1 MIELWGPLQHLAWL
15 AGVEWPQGNEDE
27 MWALG
32 GDWRTAADELDDTVA
47 DIIEAKRASLH
58 AYPEGDGVTEM
69 IAAFDSLISGDGS
82 DSDQSVPKLAD
93 YFRQLGTSAY
103 DTGTEIEYTKLMYI
117 SSLVLLAAEIAAA
130 WIFPPTAPAVQAA
143 AVALTR
149 FAVRILGQRVMQ
161 AIFRLVANKF
171 VGFLLR
177 HVAID
182 TILGT
187 IQEVGIQ
194 AYQVEAGHR
203 PDFDLGQIA
212 VTVVSSAAGG
222 AAAGP
227 VGDII
232 GNKLQNEA
240 RGMGRQY
247 LNGAIT
253 GTAAGFVGGLAGT
266 AAAIPTQ
273 FAVIWADTG
282 SWDQAMDQTMSTLP
296 QQFGPLALV
305 SGATNGLATGVNK
318 VGANHAFSSLKVGVH
333 SDSYRNTWGDRTFMD
348 RLNDAVSG
356 PGTRSG
362 GLPTGTGAPAG
373 ADGTGGFGG
382 DGSQTSSP
390 ARTPNG
396 VGGSGEGNLS
406 PAGNNGHNGDSP
418 GGAGEA
424 GGNDRGRSVG
434 SGSNDGDDGPGT
446 REGASSADGE
456 GGRQDNSGAVAGQQG
471 PLGDGEG
478 GDGGSAQHGDTGP
491 ADRSDSTPGPA
502 DRSDSGAGVADR
514 SDSGANATDGP
525 DSGAGAADR
534 SDPAT
539 GAADRSDSGTGVA
552 DRAESAGA
560 RDRTDSDGTGSPAAD
575 SGSSAR
581 QGRADDSGLAVGQQE
596 AGGAGTGRT
605 AGDAAAGPGESAGDR
620 TRGETPGPV
629 VGAPVAGPMG
639 AATPPATATAPVSP
653 GAPAAPGSTP
663 GGAGP
668 AAPGSTNTP
677 GAASDSRAQAGP
689 TGESR
694 SSGASDGPRSRA
706 GIGERSPYPGTDGS
720 GVRAG
725 RTGAPVPDATNA
737 RQVGE
742 RQDPAGGRI
751 PGDVGDGRI
760 GPEDV
765 FPLPLPDSAAR
776 DGEAH
781 PGSPD
786 QRARDQGSPGARRDG
801 GARPG
806 DDGATRDRSTDD
818 TEERGIPEPGEP
830 QGAPDPRNR
839 GECARLTL
847 AQLAAETGSDRI
859 TPPEEPVGPRGMDRR
874 QMEDALGG
882 KLYDYPDPGPEH
894 SRHQAVADEL
904 LRQAARTDPRLVAA
918 GRGPR
923 AFVVDEYAGPVDEH
937 GVGSHAYSLTVRMD
951 PLTGEYRVVVSDPA
965 AGRRRGFPPDVP
977 AELRYVSATLL
988 DGAGRI
994 LPPSGHDGRVR
1005 PTVERYRRHSRSDYE
1020 VNRQRR
1026 ETDAQYAARRDAED
1040 ADLRSLLERR
1050 RAEYLRAMAEQVGE
1064 DGPAEL
1070 ADRFRAGAAEAD
1082 RAAEQHRSAADDRW
1096 DEARRKPEK
1105 RISDRPPDED
1115 RTPSR
1120 DDEDAADRRGD
1131 EDVADRREDE
1141 DPADRREEDPAGRR
1155 DEDSAGRRDDQ
1166 GAADRRDGEGPAG
1179 RRDDRDVADRRED
1192 EDPADRREE
1201 DPADRRDEDSAGRR
1215 DGDRDAAAR
1224 RDGEG
1229 PADREEDS
1237 AGRRDEEDVA
1247 DRREDPSGAVRG
1259 EPESGTDA
1267 GRYRYDAQPDEPRPY
1282 RPTDPGFAEALAATT
1297 ALREA
1302 EQAQRDSVV
1311 AALRTLAVDLGL
1323 VEPGSRPD
1331 LRQLRPSRIGPRID
1345 ARQQRVR
1352 DDGTLSEYERARQ
1365 LADLDTLRARS
1376 ERYHRI
1382 VGRMSETSQLLG
1394 ELGGLAFAL
1403 DAELHPGAIQL
1414 TPYEGASTAKLVVDI
1429 AVLVPGTGTG
1439 APKLLIVEAKGADS
1453 PLGGSRRAD
1462 AQQGAPEY
1470 LRDTLA
1476 IDKNLATVLTETP
1489 DQMRARGIDP
1499 DGAAGRGLL
1508 RAREEML
1515 AAHRDGTLE
1524 VEYHQVRT
1532 AATGE
1537 ITVRRFDLER
1547 DGDPVRVDVIGGID
1561 RTAPDGSGSAD
1572 RGRSPGE
1579 GEARRNPDIG
1589 DTRRI
1594 PMVGDTRPEG
1604 DDAQPIAKNGD
1615 TRPISVVDD
1624 SRPTPIDDDTQ
1635 PITRIDDTRPVPA
1648 VDDTQPDPIDGA
1660 ERPSA
1665 ARLLGAP
1672 NDDSWSGLD
1681 SAQVGARLR
1690 DEIRDLIGNPR
1701 FEVFGFDRP
1710 EVHPEVAR
1718 EYARALVDMFRA
1730 HPYARLGA
1738 VVFRD
1743 LGPDVFGRT
1752 HWSLDNGVPR
1762 ADSIEFN
1769 TSVATDPAAV
1779 RRETEHNV
1787 DTGWF
1792 PDVARDRPAYA
1803 RAVHEFGHVLD
1814 GAGRHRARRDL
1825 TGHLMR
1831 HFFDRHPEATSVD
1844 DYFAWLRESL
1854 SGYSFH
1860 PGTPHPKPAEALAEA
1875 FLATEMRRAGAAEPG
1890 PAVRDR
1896 GDDPVRLIHNLLVE
1910 SAWKTPRP
1918 RFGWFAEESAAP
1930 QPADGPAGPRT
1941 EGSDAGAPPGADPG
1955 GGEGSRSDGGPA
1967 DPAAAD
1973 AATAERER
1981 LDLVR
1986 TGDDQL
1992 DDWRYAPVD
2001 QAVQVRE
2008 VLARTATGRAA
2019 LALLRD
2025 AGVTVRFV
2033 EPGDGPVPADEF
2045 NGRTMAAVIVAGDR
2059 DQVARAAAVV
2069 RVAALAESV
2078 LRGRVEVTP
2087 ARIRALDRADHVA
2100 ARMRAEADALG
2111 RQAEFRRELGRA
2123 GYDTDN
2129 AMATDPVDLA
2139 QRRIL
2144 DNAYL
2149 EAYDAAIRQAGD
2161 PQGSGARTR
2170 VETDPARDAELGRLA
2185 AVRDEIAAS
2194 RDRAVAV
2201 RDVLLDRLGVGPEE
2215 VATRALLE
2223 ETVER
2228 LYGRSVRVDRMSGYG
2243 ERVEAVREAAT
2254 QVLRRQRELELA
2266 EADMAAAAGLR
2277 DSTEPVAATDTDRL
2291 HRVGAAEGIARLLAH
2306 RAFDSAEVGTG
2317 RSGRAAAEAEWD
2329 AARAFRPPADMD
2341 EYIPSAQAAARDVEA
2356 LVRADAAAAARLHRI
2371 EAAWGRA
2378 ADRLRD
2384 LLGMRNDPG
2393 TGSRR
2398 EILDHLARR
2407 ARERSDSL
2415 PGLEARLLG
2424 ALTDEHTRVSAERAR
2439 LRVELTEVVAR
2450 DLAGTAASD
2459 RIRVQLDDSG
2469 AVTVQRETG
2478 PVRAEQPVSPDSP
2491 VPHGDRTARAELAR
2505 AVADLRD
2512 KAFGE
2517 LSALGTRA
2525 GAWGT
2530 ASWVRRTL
2538 DEHGVEI
2545 RFSTEPEATA
2555 ARTPNTR
2562 RRLGVD
2568 AGYDPVT
2575 RTLTLHPGDTP
2586 AQHVRELVVAARL
2599 AEQFAGIDVA
2609 AERMT
2614 LPRDEYCA
2622 LMLDRVAE
2630 AYALSFR
2637 DTVDLQVRIVRPAP
2651 TDPLARSYAEAFVKG
2666 FRTAESAYGSGKML
2680 GGESGWFYSAG
2691 HKAGFRAV
2699 RAALDSQGPLVGG
2712 LAPGEHFAGIWDRA
2726 HGISP
2731 TGGTEPPTPR
2741 RIPADTPE
2749 DRLRRARSL
2758 ADEIEGLQILRDLG
2772 QYVPEGPAEQ
2782 VYRAAHDRE
2791 LGRARRRAG
2800 GAETPAQSARRAG
2813 TEALSRYLRRTGLA
2827 DAEVAMDVVR
2837 SIVDGGGSPWGHPK
2851 EQSEHRGGAG
2861 TARPETM
2868 ASETDSD
2875 TARRVVD
2882 AEMERFRQPERMGER
2897 PGRLSDRVLRYL
2909 DPHPRLVVT
2918 ARPGEHVDA
2927 LRELALTHPEYGDV
2941 LWDHSH
2947 GLDYRQ
2953 VTVGPDGEPVVTPV
2967 NRATAEGP
2975 YGRRDL
2981 LGERDQMLAHYLRFR
2996 AEGRTDLGFTDWLKQ
3011 LGPDAF
3017 YTKADRGST
3026 HRPGTVGHLR
3036 NDFVTRGHQRVLAA
3050 DRPLDPTHPARIA
3063 HNLYT
3068 RQVPIAAGGS
3078 ARPGHHRLEV
3088 FAYGAGH
3095 LSVFVEPDGHGGWR
3109 VPAPVGLEGSQN
3121 TLSRYFQGMA
3131 GDTRE
3136 GLVERITRI
3145 LDDPAAP
3152 LTPESRPRGRIGR
3165 LLGRLPFGSDR
3176 PGGNPTRA
3184 GDADGTPP
3192 PDGPE
3197 FMGGADT
3204 RPHGNRTGEPGPDTP
3219 ANPPDPAADAALLHA
3234 PTDEW
3239 SALEPVEVGLRL
3251 REVMRELTGDP
3262 DFEVYGFGLPDL
3274 NPTVV
3279 QEFARSLIDMYRR
3292 YPQVDLC
3299 SAGIGHL
3306 DDAIAL
3312 NKPVTDRETGIARA
3326 DSIALDYTHARSA
3339 ERILDRIRQSVDDG
3353 RLNPNALRRPV
3364 YAVGVHEF
3372 GHGVDYAGGR
3382 HARRELETILREY
3395 HRDIVGGDTA
3405 DFAGWLRR
3413 ELVGYSFRP
3422 DGRLHEAEALAE
3434 AFAEVELARQ
3444 LPAGRRPE
3452 VGEVR
3457 RRIHDLLVGYADADP
3472 GVPAQRIGPLHDGPE
3487 HIGTDDM
3494 RSADSGDRYRD
3505 AVADEWSAMGLDE
3518 IVATLRERY
3527 PFREITGFAD
3537 RPGVPP
3543 LDLTLVREVARAVDL
3558 MTSRFPML
3566 DVHNLHIGPVT
3577 DPDHVRG
3584 LAGYDLD
3591 PRDADRMVTDTI
3603 TLNERLLRNPG
3614 EFYASRRRSEQ
3625 TFHSPRNSADR
3636 PAFATTVHELGHG
3649 LDYAGSTRARGT
3661 VEDLLVE
3668 YYSEKTGGFDP
3679 DEFSV
3684 WINQLSGY
3692 SFTNRGDLNRPEVL
3706 ADAVLDVV
3714 LNGPDATE
3722 PARIVYAALLRE
3734 SIDNYYDTFENEAA
3748 ALRITDLGLGPWMD
3762 GYDRTAAAGPDRP
3775 TGEVADRSDDS
3786 GTPDSDIALLGAP
3799 AADQWSDLGP
3809 AEIGEKLRDHMRAAT
3824 GNPDFAVFGFDQAD
3838 LNPEVVRE
3846 YARAV
3851 TDMYRDYPHTDI
3863 RAIGIGNRREGI
3875 LADAGPALDRE
3886 TGLVHTED
3894 ITLNYRHA
3902 TSVENFRAQVQRRV
3916 DNEQFSP
3923 TMLRRPV
3930 YAMAVHE
3937 YGHALDYAGGLR
3949 ASSTAQRHLLLR
3961 AAEVGGDFGAWLRQ
3975 LSGYSRDDDGLLR
3988 GHEAVPDAFAEYIMG
4003 GDDPAARDR
4012 VVITPVRELYELLIR
4027 HADNPPGGASERSGD
4042 RGAMD
4047 AGHRPGDD
4055 GTGRVRPDDQDG
4067 NGLDR
4072 DGPET
4077 STGGGAKKPPGGPP
4091 RPAPPPEESDG
4102 GRPDQEPGGDEAPIH
4117 PDAIIEPLVIEV
4129 DGERIAFDLVP
4140 DGPDRWRL
4148 VPQGDLPS
4156 ATPERLAALRREIA
4170 AIRRMWPGRAA
4181 QVKYPS
4187 GSGWD
4192 SRGQAAIA
4200 DGVAGIPDLVNPVPP
4215 QPPATPAPTP
4225 DHPVIGPAPESG
4237 PADPTLL
4244 RIGQQLPVWIGNREH
4259 IPIFGRLSARMRDDA
4274 GEFVPVHPGDDAEYQ
4289 PWLTDGTLAAARDQ
4303 LLADLDSRRISPAQA
4318 LRDLLAVAARP
4329 DATPEQQRQILDALR
4344 DRGLLS
4350 GDEAA
4355 ALADGLAEER
4365 AARGSELPVGPA
4377 PEGESLT
4384 DAARRLLDIDLP
4396 DDSPETLARVIDEQ
4410 QYRVA
4415 RATGAIEGLAAAVR
4429 RYRIEQTL
4437 PYTMRDAPPAADTER
4452 GLPRAGD
4459 PAALDDPGG
4468 RRTEDDP
4475 GDVFDDERFEDET
4488 DAPSSRR
4495 PGRYAAPDP
4504 EGRPVPFRDEI
4515 SFIDQNPMGRF
4526 LIEILA
4532 AFGHEPG
4539 LLDTPPVENG
4549 ADQLPMWGDGYEL
4562 GRDQGL
4568 RRFFE
4573 NALRRDQIRDE
4584 LASWAAMRD
4593 LSLED
4598 LLADPEGVLDRL
4610 RTENVARSERV
4621 AEFVDAARATLPE
4634 TGLTDPVG
4642 DLLGR
4647 QLVRL
4652 PGGAGQPDRLVIVDG
4667 ARDREQVLA
4676 DALAADSELRHL
4688 LDRGDLVLDYR
4699 AVQRDWTGETVLVPA
4714 PIPPLRYLHENILGR
4729 DLEVLL
4735 VRDGDGT
4742 WHQVTGSAAEH
4753 RAALGEPLPRSIPEI
4768 AAEIAG
4774 ILHELGI
4781 GPDAVAPDVSAGTV
4795 GDLLL
4800 DNAVRAVQLEALAD
4814 FIRSATDIEI
4824 FNELTDARSRL
4835 ARRLGLN
4842 LIPDPGAPERT
4853 FTAESLAD
4861 RLTDT
4866 GQRRALRAQ
4875 QFGDLA
4881 EYAKGLREVD
4891 PDAVA
4896 AARDRLA
4903 RRLVSEELA
4912 RKMSTQR
4919 AADRAGVDRRTAA
4932 LLPPGYVDGP
4942 DGKRV
4947 FAVNPSGLDPKKLFQ
4962 VIRRLER
4969 DGQGELVHEALA
4981 EYANALFD
4989 IDPYTDVPRGDRTAD
5004 PRIADGR
5011 FPMHDREAMGGLRDL
5026 IAEAVRAVGA
5036 DDFARAVAD
5045 AANRPGSHRIPDDDP
5060 DRRPNADR
5068 DWARLVGVDLTGADD
5083 ATFVRIYEAYRDGR
5097 IENHEGLSP
5106 EDLAAELGRL
5116 RREVRDR
5123 ARRIA
5128 ALGRLLDEYARGRR
5142 PDLAAAAD
5150 GRLATGAGDPP
5161 PAGPGPEGPGPEGPL
5176 LGPAGPGP
5184 QGPLLGPE
5192 GPGPQGP
5199 PPGSQGPLSGSE
5211 GSLAPRTGDETP
5223 PPGPEAGDSGDGSG
5237 KPPDTPPAVPGDPGE
5252 GPDDSGPRAESG
5264 PGAAPALPDSYTELM
5279 DWVELRRAEIA
5290 VDAAADEAAWARRQA
5305 ADRPGDGLLRFRAEQ
5320 ADRMLGY
5327 ARERIDR
5334 IRLAQVDRAAWNARM
5349 DADRARFLADM
5360 DPDNWLAGQRADLAE
5375 WVARMAAERARWWQ
5389 DMLGGPGG
5397 GTPPGPPPG
5406 EPGPDSDSGPTG
5418 PKPDSA
5424 PDPEGA
5430 PEPDSGESVD
5440 KAVAPGDPERGETGS
5455 AAEDGTPAAGN
5466 PADKGRPED
5475 SADGVRTD
5483 DSPDGGRSDDSVV
5496 PVGEDAEP
5504 VAEDRTP
5511 EVGGREPEAKAGI
5524 SRGDGTEAA
5533 GVQPETDGNLQI
5545 SEGAAPVPEG
5555 GRSAADGAEPDD
5567 PGGPRAREED
5577 GGATGPRPHDLL
5589 ADALVDAVAR
5599 CDDLTARIAELASG
5613 LRADVDPGAFDTAR
5627 MAETLAELRGHDLD
5641 AEDRVRVEE
5650 IGDLLTRLLHAE
5662 QEVRRITGRIEYDR
5676 LVGERHG
5683 VTREREFLRAKIT
5696 DRARN
5701 LGLQNPGGWADLGPE
5716 ARERIVLRLDEETG
5730 YDAVDV
5736 AGGIDEMPLHDRSAV
5751 GDQERQHRRDLI
5763 RKLIARTAEFD
5774 ELGSRLRE
5782 LDRQIAGMEQ
5792 GQEVLD
5798 RPRPEEVTAEL
5809 ERLAR
5814 ERAAELHRIKP
5825 RRTMRDD
5832 LARRLGPVDENDD
5845 PAAGLLEPGA
5855 LDATL
5860 RDLREGAYRELAAG
5874 VLRPSQYQRRLL
5886 RIDALADA
5894 ARDVNEAHH
5903 RIGRLQDDMARVA
5916 GVWRA
5921 LVEAEGGRMVT
5932 DRVGVVDGDAPRIIV
5947 FGPRPDPANP
5957 RADHDAALDHA
5968 LRNSLAAAQAMVRPE
5983 TTVEYR
5989 RVLADRADNW
5999 RVEDMDPPE
6008 VERMSTG
6015 WVAGRRLDMTRWRD
6029 AAGDWHPVDPTRPG
6043 WQTNRDAPDLPMMFG
6058 RKDLPDG
6065 VSGWASED
6073 VVNDIVLP
6081 LEDVPAGKIPE
6092 SALPLNAP
6100 MAPAQYDTSGIDPK
6114 DLFGQH
6120 WGADAYNVM
6129 RLLLMA
6135 ALVPKHPAV
6144 KAWIQRHPEIG
6155 RWVQARP
6162 WLQKLPPFGTV
6173 FRGYEW
6179 FAPPGTD
6186 VQPMHRRW
6194 QESDHLPRAAM
6205 NEIPEGLRREWERE
6219 ADQWAEVQRWA
6230 DEEYDRFLGDDTDI
6244 DRIADGIERYREDRQ
6259 RAAAREFVDLVR
6271 TRTVG
6276 ELGGLDPLGNVPAQL
6291 ARIEATIDRMAEEA
6305 GDRFAV
6311 DDPELVRNTVEQ
6323 VREMLLGVV
6332 DPAEIVPGADPDE
6345 IVRAVHPDDIAEQLA
6360 GQMRDDVPRFTRA
6373 ELEQIKNHL
6382 MVDEHRVR
6390 DADDPDGELV
6400 RRPMD
6405 RLADIAEAWHRL
6417 RAGEPLPADLV
6428 LLQDALAEAQYL
6440 ADHPQATWQAANTYA
6455 IGLGHHWDSQ
6465 RPPLTGWRAGRPY
6478 ALPPLQPDAAYL
6490 PPGSRE
6496 TSERRPP
6503 AARDGD
6509 TLEFPAAEPPGD
6521 GPARPAPET
6530 PDGESVGSPGVRAAR
6545 DGDTLE
6551 FPAGEGAGEG
6561 ENSVHQAP
6569 GGRRGEAGES
6579 PVEGTGGGSATSR
6592 RPTPPENTAPDAPSG
6607 SVPDD
6612 PDNPDGPPPDEP
6624 GGTPPA
6630 NGPGGGKPPSHPPSS
6645 AHSAPEP
6652 PRGSGPPPPP
6662 NDSGSLN
6669 GRGGPGDSGGLN
6681 GRGGPG
6687 DSGGLNG
6694 RGGPGD
6700 SGGLNGRGGP
6710 G

>member
-32 GDWRTAADELDDTVA
+32 GDWRTAADELDDIVA

-82 DSDQSVPKLAD
+82 DSDQSVPKLAG

-143 AVALTR
+143 AVAITR
-149 FAVRILGQRVMQ
+149 VAVRILGQRVMQ
-161 AIFRLVANKF
+161 AIFRLVSNKF
-171 VGFLLR
+171 VSFLLR

-182 TILGT
+182 TVLGT

-305 SGATNGLATGVNK
+305 SGAANGLATGVNK
-318 VGANHAFSSLKVGVH
+318 VGANHAYSSLKVGVH

-362 GLPTGTGAPAG
+362 GLPTGTGA
-373 ADGTGGFGG
+373 DGTGGLGG

-390 ARTPNG
+390 ARTPNSA
-396 VGGSGEGNLS
+396 GGSGEGNPS
-406 PAGNNGHNGDSP
+406 PAGSNGHNGDSP
-418 GGAGEA
+418 GGAGGA
-424 GGNDRGRSVG
+424 GGNDRGGPVG
-434 SGSNDGDDGPGT
+434 SGSTDGDTGGAGT
-446 REGASSADGE
+446 HGEGASSSVDGE
-456 GGRQDNSGAVAGQQG
+456 GGRQTDSGAVAGQQE
-471 PLGDGEG
+471 PLGDDTG
-478 GDGGSAQHGDTGP
+478 GGGGTAQNGDSRSADRSGSTSGP
-491 ADRSDSTPGPA
+491 ADRSEAGAGGA
-502 DRSDSGAGVADR
+502 DRSDSGVGVADR
-514 SDSGANATDGP
+514 SESAEPSDRS
-525 DSGAGAADR
+525 GAADTR
-534 SDPAT
+534 
-539 GAADRSDSGTGVA
+539 
-552 DRAESAGA
+552 
-560 RDRTDSDGTGSPAAD
+560 SPAAD
-575 SGSSAR
+575 SGSTEAQERS
-581 QGRADDSGLAVGQQE
+581 GESGLAAGQQE
-596 AGGAGTGRT
+596 AGGAGTGRN
-605 AGDAAAGPGESAGDR
+605 AGDAAAGPGDSAGDPAR
-620 TRGETPGPV
+620 SEAPGPV
-629 VGAPVAGPMG
+629 VGAPVTGPMG
-639 AATPPATATAPVSP
+639 AATPPATAAPPATP
-653 GAPAAPGSTP
+653 GTPAAPGSTP
-663 GGAGP
+663 GGPGP

-677 GAASDSRAQAGP
+677 GGASDSRAQPGS

-694 SSGASDGPRSRA
+694 SSAASEGPRSRA
-706 GIGERSPYPGTDGS
+706 GAGERSPYPGTDS

-725 RTGAPVPDATNA
+725 RTGAPVPDANNS
-737 RQVGE
+737 RQAGE
-742 RQDPAGGRI
+742 RPDPAGGRI
-751 PGDVGDGRI
+751 PGDLGDGRI

-765 FPLPLPDSAAR
+765 LPLPVPDSTAR
-776 DGEAH
+776 DAEAR
-781 PGSPD
+781 PGSREP
-786 QRARDQGSPGARRDG
+786 GSPGARREG
-801 GARPG
+801 GPRPG
-806 DDGATRDRSTDD
+806 DDGETRDRSTDD
-818 TEERGIPEPGEP
+818 IGERGTPEPGEP
-830 QGAPDPRNR
+830 QGTTDSADR

-859 TPPEEPVGPRGMDRR
+859 TPPEGPVGPRGMDRR
-874 QMEDALGG
+874 QIEDALGG
-882 KLYDYPDPGPEH
+882 KLYDYPDPGPAH

-904 LRQAARTDPRLVAA
+904 LRHAARTDPRLVAA

-923 AFVVDEYAGPVDEH
+923 AFVVDEYAGPADEH

-965 AGRRRGFPPDVP
+965 AGQRRGFPPDVP
-977 AELRYVSATLL
+977 AELRHVSATLL
-988 DGAGRI
+988 DGTGRI

-1005 PTVERYRRHSRSDYE
+1005 PTVERYRRHSQSDYE

-1026 ETDAQYAARRDAED
+1026 ETDEQYAARRAAED

-1050 RAEYLRAMAEQVGE
+1050 RAEYLRAMAEQVRE

-1070 ADRFRAGAAEAD
+1070 ADRFRDRAEEAD
-1082 RAAEQHRSAADDRW
+1082 RAAESHRSVADDRW
-1096 DEARRKPEK
+1096 DEARREPES

-1115 RTPSR
+1115 RPPSR
-1120 DDEDAADRRGD
+1120 GDEDAADRHDD
-1131 EDVADRREDE
+1131 EDVADRRD
-1141 DPADRREEDPAGRR
+1141 DEDPAGRR
-1155 DEDSAGRRDDQ
+1155 DSEDSAGWREGSAGRRDHEDVAGRRDDEDPGGRRDGEDRDEEGSAGRRDDEDV
-1166 GAADRRDGEGPAG
+1166 GGRRDDADRAGQRDDEDPAG
-1179 RRDDRDVADRRED
+1179 RRDDADV
-1192 EDPADRREE
+1192 
-1201 DPADRRDEDSAGRR
+1201 
-1215 DGDRDAAAR
+1215 AAR
-1224 RDGEG
+1224 RHGDTAG
-1229 PADREEDS
+1229 P
-1237 AGRRDEEDVA
+1237 
-1247 DRREDPSGAVRG
+1247 VRG
-1259 EPESGTDA
+1259 EPESGTDP
-1267 GRYRYDAQPDEPRPY
+1267 GRYRYDAQPDEPQPY
-1282 RPTDPGFAEALAATT
+1282 RPADPGFAEALAATA

-1302 EQAQRDSVV
+1302 EQVRRDSVV

-1345 ARQQRVR
+1345 ALRQRVR
-1352 DDGTLSEYERARQ
+1352 EDGTLSDYERARQ
-1365 LADLDTLRARS
+1365 LADLEALRAHS

-1414 TPYEGASTAKLVVDI
+1414 TPYEGARTAKLVVDI
-1429 AVLVPGTGTG
+1429 AVLVPGTATS

-1476 IDKNLATVLTETP
+1476 VDKNLATVLTETP
-1489 DQMRARGIDP
+1489 DRMRSRGIDP
-1499 DGAAGRGLL
+1499 DGATGRALL
-1508 RAREEML
+1508 RAREELL

-1547 DGDPVRVDVIGGID
+1547 DGAPVRVDVIGGID
-1561 RTAPDGSGSAD
+1561 RSAPEGSGPAV

-1579 GEARRNPDIG
+1579 D
-1589 DTRRI
+1589 
-1594 PMVGDTRPEG
+1594 
-1604 DDAQPIAKNGD
+1604 
-1615 TRPISVVDD
+1615 
-1624 SRPTPIDDDTQ
+1624 
-1635 PITRIDDTRPVPA
+1635 
-1648 VDDTQPDPIDGA
+1648 
-1660 ERPSA
+1660 
-1665 ARLLGAP
+1665 
-1672 NDDSWSGLD
+1672 
-1681 SAQVGARLR
+1681 
-1690 DEIRDLIGNPR
+1690 
-1701 FEVFGFDRP
+1701 
-1710 EVHPEVAR
+1710 
-1718 EYARALVDMFRA
+1718 
-1730 HPYARLGA
+1730 
-1738 VVFRD
+1738 
-1743 LGPDVFGRT
+1743 
-1752 HWSLDNGVPR
+1752 
-1762 ADSIEFN
+1762 
-1769 TSVATDPAAV
+1769 
-1779 RRETEHNV
+1779 
-1787 DTGWF
+1787 
-1792 PDVARDRPAYA
+1792 
-1803 RAVHEFGHVLD
+1803 
-1814 GAGRHRARRDL
+1814 
-1825 TGHLMR
+1825 
-1831 HFFDRHPEATSVD
+1831 
-1844 DYFAWLRESL
+1844 
-1854 SGYSFH
+1854 
-1860 PGTPHPKPAEALAEA
+1860 
-1875 FLATEMRRAGAAEPG
+1875 
-1890 PAVRDR
+1890 
-1896 GDDPVRLIHNLLVE
+1896 
-1910 SAWKTPRP
+1910 
-1918 RFGWFAEESAAP
+1918 
-1930 QPADGPAGPRT
+1930 
-1941 EGSDAGAPPGADPG
+1941 
-1955 GGEGSRSDGGPA
+1955 
-1967 DPAAAD
+1967 
-1973 AATAERER
+1973 
-1981 LDLVR
+1981 
-1986 TGDDQL
+1986 
-1992 DDWRYAPVD
+1992 
-2001 QAVQVRE
+2001 
-2008 VLARTATGRAA
+2008 
-2019 LALLRD
+2019 
-2025 AGVTVRFV
+2025 
-2033 EPGDGPVPADEF
+2033 
-2045 NGRTMAAVIVAGDR
+2045 
-2059 DQVARAAAVV
+2059 
-2069 RVAALAESV
+2069 
-2078 LRGRVEVTP
+2078 
-2087 ARIRALDRADHVA
+2087 
-2100 ARMRAEADALG
+2100 
-2111 RQAEFRRELGRA
+2111 
-2123 GYDTDN
+2123 
-2129 AMATDPVDLA
+2129 
-2139 QRRIL
+2139 
-2144 DNAYL
+2144 
-2149 EAYDAAIRQAGD
+2149 
-2161 PQGSGARTR
+2161 
-2170 VETDPARDAELGRLA
+2170 
-2185 AVRDEIAAS
+2185 
-2194 RDRAVAV
+2194 
-2201 RDVLLDRLGVGPEE
+2201 
-2215 VATRALLE
+2215 
-2223 ETVER
+2223 
-2228 LYGRSVRVDRMSGYG
+2228 
-2243 ERVEAVREAAT
+2243 
-2254 QVLRRQRELELA
+2254 
-2266 EADMAAAAGLR
+2266 
-2277 DSTEPVAATDTDRL
+2277 
-2291 HRVGAAEGIARLLAH
+2291 
-2306 RAFDSAEVGTG
+2306 
-2317 RSGRAAAEAEWD
+2317 
-2329 AARAFRPPADMD
+2329 
-2341 EYIPSAQAAARDVEA
+2341 
-2356 LVRADAAAAARLHRI
+2356 
-2371 EAAWGRA
+2371 
-2378 ADRLRD
+2378 
-2384 LLGMRNDPG
+2384 
-2393 TGSRR
+2393 
-2398 EILDHLARR
+2398 
-2407 ARERSDSL
+2407 
-2415 PGLEARLLG
+2415 
-2424 ALTDEHTRVSAERAR
+2424 
-2439 LRVELTEVVAR
+2439 
-2450 DLAGTAASD
+2450 
-2459 RIRVQLDDSG
+2459 
-2469 AVTVQRETG
+2469 
-2478 PVRAEQPVSPDSP
+2478 
-2491 VPHGDRTARAELAR
+2491 
-2505 AVADLRD
+2505 
-2512 KAFGE
+2512 
-2517 LSALGTRA
+2517 
-2525 GAWGT
+2525 
-2530 ASWVRRTL
+2530 
-2538 DEHGVEI
+2538 
-2545 RFSTEPEATA
+2545 
-2555 ARTPNTR
+2555 
-2562 RRLGVD
+2562 
-2568 AGYDPVT
+2568 
-2575 RTLTLHPGDTP
+2575 
-2586 AQHVRELVVAARL
+2586 
-2599 AEQFAGIDVA
+2599 
-2609 AERMT
+2609 
-2614 LPRDEYCA
+2614 
-2622 LMLDRVAE
+2622 
-2630 AYALSFR
+2630 
-2637 DTVDLQVRIVRPAP
+2637 
-2651 TDPLARSYAEAFVKG
+2651 
-2666 FRTAESAYGSGKML
+2666 
-2680 GGESGWFYSAG
+2680 
-2691 HKAGFRAV
+2691 
-2699 RAALDSQGPLVGG
+2699 
-2712 LAPGEHFAGIWDRA
+2712 
-2726 HGISP
+2726 
-2731 TGGTEPPTPR
+2731 
-2741 RIPADTPE
+2741 
-2749 DRLRRARSL
+2749 
-2758 ADEIEGLQILRDLG
+2758 
-2772 QYVPEGPAEQ
+2772 
-2782 VYRAAHDRE
+2782 
-2791 LGRARRRAG
+2791 
-2800 GAETPAQSARRAG
+2800 
-2813 TEALSRYLRRTGLA
+2813 
-2827 DAEVAMDVVR
+2827 
-2837 SIVDGGGSPWGHPK
+2837 
-2851 EQSEHRGGAG
+2851 
-2861 TARPETM
+2861 
-2868 ASETDSD
+2868 
-2875 TARRVVD
+2875 
-2882 AEMERFRQPERMGER
+2882 
-2897 PGRLSDRVLRYL
+2897 
-2909 DPHPRLVVT
+2909 
-2918 ARPGEHVDA
+2918 
-2927 LRELALTHPEYGDV
+2927 
-2941 LWDHSH
+2941 
-2947 GLDYRQ
+2947 
-2953 VTVGPDGEPVVTPV
+2953 
-2967 NRATAEGP
+2967 
-2975 YGRRDL
+2975 
-2981 LGERDQMLAHYLRFR
+2981 
-2996 AEGRTDLGFTDWLKQ
+2996 
-3011 LGPDAF
+3011 
-3017 YTKADRGST
+3017 
-3026 HRPGTVGHLR
+3026 
-3036 NDFVTRGHQRVLAA
+3036 
-3050 DRPLDPTHPARIA
+3050 
-3063 HNLYT
+3063 
-3068 RQVPIAAGGS
+3068 
-3078 ARPGHHRLEV
+3078 
-3088 FAYGAGH
+3088 
-3095 LSVFVEPDGHGGWR
+3095 
-3109 VPAPVGLEGSQN
+3109 
-3121 TLSRYFQGMA
+3121 
-3131 GDTRE
+3131 
-3136 GLVERITRI
+3136 
-3145 LDDPAAP
+3145 
-3152 LTPESRPRGRIGR
+3152 
-3165 LLGRLPFGSDR
+3165 
-3176 PGGNPTRA
+3176 
-3184 GDADGTPP
+3184 
-3192 PDGPE
+3192 
-3197 FMGGADT
+3197 
-3204 RPHGNRTGEPGPDTP
+3204 
-3219 ANPPDPAADAALLHA
+3219 
-3234 PTDEW
+3234 
-3239 SALEPVEVGLRL
+3239 
-3251 REVMRELTGDP
+3251 
-3262 DFEVYGFGLPDL
+3262 
-3274 NPTVV
+3274 
-3279 QEFARSLIDMYRR
+3279 
-3292 YPQVDLC
+3292 
-3299 SAGIGHL
+3299 
-3306 DDAIAL
+3306 
-3312 NKPVTDRETGIARA
+3312 
-3326 DSIALDYTHARSA
+3326 HARS
-3339 ERILDRIRQSVDDG
+3339 
-3353 RLNPNALRRPV
+3353 P
-3364 YAVGVHEF
+3364 
-3372 GHGVDYAGGR
+3372 
-3382 HARRELETILREY
+3382 
-3395 HRDIVGGDTA
+3395 
-3405 DFAGWLRR
+3405 
-3413 ELVGYSFRP
+3413 
-3422 DGRLHEAEALAE
+3422 
-3434 AFAEVELARQ
+3434 
-3444 LPAGRRPE
+3444 
-3452 VGEVR
+3452 
-3457 RRIHDLLVGYADADP
+3457 
-3472 GVPAQRIGPLHDGPE
+3472 
-3487 HIGTDDM
+3487 
-3494 RSADSGDRYRD
+3494 DSGDRHRD
-3505 AVADEWSAMGLDE
+3505 AVDDEWSAMGLDE
-3518 IVATLRERY
+3518 IVATLRDRY

-3558 MTSRFPML
+3558 MMSRFPML
-3566 DVHNLHIGPVT
+3566 DVHNLRIGPVT

-3625 TFHSPRNSADR
+3625 TLHSPRNSAVR

-3668 YYSEKTGGFDP
+3668 YYSETTGGFDP

-3714 LNGPDATE
+3714 LNGPEATE

-3748 ALRITDLGLGPWMD
+3748 ALRITDHGLGPWTD
-3762 GYDRTAAAGPDRP
+3762 GYDRSAADRPDRP
-3775 TGEVADRSDDS
+3775 AGEVADRPGDS
-3786 GTPDSDIALLGAP
+3786 ATPDSDIALLGAP

-3809 AEIGEKLRDHMRAAT
+3809 AEVGEKLRDHMRAAT
-3824 GNPDFAVFGFDQAD
+3824 GNPDFAVFGFDRPD

-3851 TDMYRDYPHTDI
+3851 TDMYRDYPQTDI

-3886 TGLVHTED
+3886 TGLVHTGD

-3902 TSVENFRAQVQRRV
+3902 TSVENFRAQVQRGV

-3949 ASSTAQRHLLLR
+3949 ASAMAQRHLLLR
-3961 AAEVGGDFGAWLRQ
+3961 AAEVGGDFGAWLQQ

-4003 GDDPAARDR
+4003 GDDPAARDGA
-4012 VVITPVRELYELLIR
+4012 VVTPVRELYELLIR
-4027 HADNPPGGASERSGD
+4027 HADNPPGGVPERSGE
-4042 RGAMD
+4042 RGSMD
-4047 AGHRPGDD
+4047 AGRRPEDD
-4055 GTGRVRPDDQDG
+4055 GSGRDRPDNDRDG
-4067 NGLDR
+4067 N
-4072 DGPET
+4072 GPET
-4077 STGGGAKKPPGGPP
+4077 STGGGATKPPAGPP
-4091 RPAPPPEESDG
+4091 RPAPPPEEPDG
-4102 GRPDQEPGGDEAPIH
+4102 GRPDQEPGGDETPID
-4117 PDAIIEPLVIEV
+4117 PDAVIEPLVIEV

-4148 VPQGDLPS
+4148 VPRGELLA
-4156 ATPERLAALRREIA
+4156 ATPERLAALRRELA
-4170 AIRRMWPGRAA
+4170 AIRRMWPGREP

-4225 DHPVIGPAPESG
+4225 EHPVIGPAPESG
-4237 PADPTLL
+4237 PPDPTLL

-4274 GEFVPVHPGDDAEYQ
+4274 GEFVPMHPVDDAEYQ
-4289 PWLTDGTLAAARDQ
+4289 PWLTDGTLDAARDQ

-4329 DATPEQQRQILDALR
+4329 DATREQQRRILEALR
-4344 DRGLLS
+4344 DRELIS

-4355 ALADGLAEER
+4355 ALADGPAEESE
-4365 AARGSELPVGPA
+4365 ARGSELPVGPA

-4396 DDSPETLARVIDEQ
+4396 DGSPETLARVIDEQ

-4429 RYRIEQTL
+4429 RYRIEQIL
-4437 PYTMRDAPPAADTER
+4437 PYTMRDAPPVADTER
-4452 GLPRAGD
+4452 GLPRAD
-4459 PAALDDPGG
+4459 EPAALDDPGG

-4475 GDVFDDERFEDET
+4475 DDVFDDEFFDGEV
-4488 DAPSSRR
+4488 DASSPRR

-4568 RRFFE
+4568 HRFFE

-4610 RTENVARSERV
+4610 RAENVARSERV
-4621 AEFVDAARATLPE
+4621 AEFVDAARATVPE

-4647 QLVRL
+4647 QIVRL
-4652 PGGAGQPDRLVIVDG
+4652 PGGVGHPDRLVIVDG
-4667 ARDREQVLA
+4667 PRDREQVLA
-4676 DALAADSELRHL
+4676 DALAADPELRHL

-4714 PIPPLRYLHENILGR
+4714 PVPPLRYLHESILGR

-4735 VRDGDGT
+4735 VRAGDGT
-4742 WHQVTGSAAEH
+4742 WHQVVGSAADH
-4753 RAALGEPLPRSIPEI
+4753 RAALGEPVPRSTPEI
-4768 AAEIAG
+4768 VAEIAG

-4781 GPDAVAPDVSAGTV
+4781 GPDVVTPDAPAATV

-4853 FTAESLAD
+4853 LTAESLAD

-4881 EYAKGLREVD
+4881 EYAKRLREVD
-4891 PDAVA
+4891 SNAVA

-4903 RRLVSEELA
+4903 RRLVSEDLA
-4912 RKMSTQR
+4912 RRMATQR
-4919 AADRAGVDRRTAA
+4919 AADRAGVDRRIAA

-4942 DGKRV
+4942 DGTRV
-4947 FAVNPSGLDPKKLFQ
+4947 FAVTPSGLDPKKLFQ

-4969 DGQGELVHEALA
+4969 DGHRELVHEALV

-5045 AANRPGSHRIPDDDP
+5045 AANRPDSHRIPDDDP
-5060 DRRPNADR
+5060 DQRPHADR

-5097 IENHEGLSP
+5097 IENHEGLGP
-5106 EDLAAELGRL
+5106 DDLAAELDHL

-5128 ALGRLLDEYARGRR
+5128 ALGRLLDEYARSRR
-5142 PDLAAAAD
+5142 SDLAAAAD
-5150 GRLATGAGDPP
+5150 GQLASGAGDPP
-5161 PAGPGPEGPGPEGPL
+5161 PGP
-5176 LGPAGPGP
+5176 GPAGP
-5184 QGPLLGPE
+5184 LRGPE
-5192 GPGPQGP
+5192 EPGPQGSLRGPEESGPQKP
-5199 PPGSQGPLSGSE
+5199 PPGSPGP
-5211 GSLAPRTGDETP
+5211 LAPRTGGETP
-5223 PPGPEAGDSGDGSG
+5223 PVPEPGDVGDGSG

-5252 GPDDSGPRAESG
+5252 GPDDSGPRAEPGS
-5264 PGAAPALPDSYTELM
+5264 GAASALPDSYAELM

-5305 ADRPGDGLLRFRAEQ
+5305 ADRPGDELLRFRAEQ
-5320 ADRMLGY
+5320 AERMLGY
-5327 ARERIDR
+5327 ARERVDR
-5334 IRLAQVDRAAWNARM
+5334 IRLAQVDRAAWHARM

-5360 DPDNWLAGQRADLAE
+5360 DPGNWLAGQRADLAE
-5375 WVARMAAERARWWQ
+5375 WVARMAEERARWWQ
-5389 DMLGGPGG
+5389 DMLGDPGG
-5397 GTPPGPPPG
+5397 DPPPG
-5406 EPGPDSDSGPTG
+5406 GPGPDPDSGPTG

-5424 PDPEGA
+5424 PTPEGA
-5430 PEPDSGESVD
+5430 PEPDSGE
-5440 KAVAPGDPERGETGS
+5440 
-5455 AAEDGTPAAGN
+5455 
-5466 PADKGRPED
+5466 
-5475 SADGVRTD
+5475 
-5483 DSPDGGRSDDSVV
+5483 
-5496 PVGEDAEP
+5496 
-5504 VAEDRTP
+5504 
-5511 EVGGREPEAKAGI
+5511 PEAEAWTP
-5524 SRGDGTEAA
+5524 RGAATEAA
-5533 GVQPETDGNLQI
+5533 GGRPGTGGDQQTP
-5545 SEGAAPVPEG
+5545 EGAAPVSEG
-5555 GRSAADGAEPDD
+5555 GQSAADGAEPGDT
-5567 PGGPRAREED
+5567 GGPRAQEED

-5589 ADALVDAVAR
+5589 ADALVDAVTR
-5599 CDDLTARIAELASG
+5599 CDELTARIAELASG
-5613 LRADVDPGAFDTAR
+5613 LHTDVDPAAFDTAR
-5627 MAETLAELRGHDLD
+5627 IAETLGELRGRDPA

-5650 IGDLLTRLLHAE
+5650 IGGLMTRLLHAE

-5696 DRARN
+5696 DRARH
-5701 LGLQNPGGWADLGPE
+5701 LGLQNPGRWADLGPE

-5730 YDAVDV
+5730 YDAVEV
-5736 AGGIDEMPLHDRSAV
+5736 AGGIDELPLHDRSAV

-5774 ELGSRLRE
+5774 ELGTRLRE

-5792 GQEVLD
+5792 GQELLD

-5832 LARRLGPVDENDD
+5832 LARRLGADEHDD

-5860 RDLREGAYRELAAG
+5860 RDLREGAFRDLGAG

-5903 RIGRLQDDMARVA
+5903 RIGRLQDEMARVA

-5932 DRVGVVDGDAPRIIV
+5932 DRVGVVDGDEPRIIV

-5957 RADHDAALDHA
+5957 RADHDRALDHA

-5989 RVLADRADNW
+5989 RVLADREDNW
-5999 RVEDMDPPE
+5999 RVEEMDPPE
-6008 VERMSTG
+6008 AERMSTG

-6029 AAGDWHPVDPTRPG
+6029 AAGHWHPVDPTRPG
-6043 WQTNRDAPDLPMMFG
+6043 WQTNRDAPDLPKKFG
-6058 RKDLPDG
+6058 QKDLPDG

-6092 SALPLNAP
+6092 STLPVNAP

-6194 QESDHLPRAAM
+6194 QESDHLPPAVM

-6219 ADQWAEVQRWA
+6219 AEQWTEVQRWA
-6230 DEEYDRFLGDDTDI
+6230 DEEYDRFLGDDTGI
-6244 DRIADGIERYREDRQ
+6244 DRIAAGIERYRADRQ

-6276 ELGGLDPLGNVPAQL
+6276 ELGGLDPLGDVPAQL
-6291 ARIEATIDRMAEEA
+6291 ARIEAAIDRVAAEA

-6345 IVRAVHPDDIAEQLA
+6345 IVRAVDPDDIAEQLA

-6382 MVDEHRVR
+6382 MVDEHWVR

-6440 ADHPQATWQAANTYA
+6440 AEHPQATWQAANTYA

-6465 RPPLTGWRAGRPY
+6465 RPPLTEWRAGRPY

-6490 PPGSRE
+6490 PP
-6496 TSERRPP
+6496 
-6503 AARDGD
+6503 
-6509 TLEFPAAEPPGD
+6509 
-6521 GPARPAPET
+6521 
-6530 PDGESVGSPGVRAAR
+6530 
-6545 DGDTLE
+6545 
-6551 FPAGEGAGEG
+6551 
-6561 ENSVHQAP
+6561 P
-6569 GGRRGEAGES
+6569 GG
-6579 PVEGTGGGSATSR
+6579 P
-6592 RPTPPENTAPDAPSG
+6592 
-6607 SVPDD
+6607 VPDD
-6612 PDNPDGPPPDEP
+6612 PGNPDEPPPDEP
-6624 GGTPPA
+6624 GTPPT
-6630 NGPGGGKPPSHPPSS
+6630 NGPGGGKPPSHSPPS
-6645 AHSAPEP
+6645 AHHAPESPQGTRP
-6652 PRGSGPPPPP
+6652 PQGNGPPPPSSDP
-6662 NDSGSLN
+6662 
-6669 GRGGPGDSGGLN
+6669 GGPGDPGRLDRHERLTPTELAEAQAELRTEVRQRARDIAALAELAGHVARLDEARLRDERERAVARVERARAALPPPGPELPVAAADLASHPALDRRIEELRGRTTRIDEQQEYQRRVSEYEDAARRVIDAEADLARIDNELVQGPIGRHDRAADPAEPRGDTDSAGGHGGRPEPGSGSGSRANRGAAGDADPPGGNGSTGRRRIPMPRGSSLRPHIPHPPRDREIDFPPPFENEREPWPVDLTDLPVQPRAPEQSDPPRPPAPPEPPPAPGPPAPPTAPIPPAPPEPPEPPTPPLPPTPPPPPGRPHPPGQPQPSDPPQLPAPPGLPLPPGWPTPPAEPPWPPVVPELPQSPGPPLPGQPTVPAPPPVPGPWPPDAHPPFDPYPGAPGPARPPEPGN
-6681 GRGGPG
+6681 LPGSGLPPESPGGAPANPSPPGGPAPGGMPYPPMLPPGSGPQGGSREHPRHRHGAPADGPPPARG
-6687 DSGGLNG
+6687 DGETDAVAPLVVRPFAGFGVPSEFNPRTGALQAAPAAPGRVSGLYGEIAGVPVVLYRRHG
-6694 RGGPGD
+6694 RLELRIGGSTIDLDGPVIVELATVAYRTTRFALVQ
-6700 SGGLNGRGGP
+6700 GGHRLGELTYRSLPEELDFGAYLRDVLADP
-6710 G
+6710 QRRAQVFTT